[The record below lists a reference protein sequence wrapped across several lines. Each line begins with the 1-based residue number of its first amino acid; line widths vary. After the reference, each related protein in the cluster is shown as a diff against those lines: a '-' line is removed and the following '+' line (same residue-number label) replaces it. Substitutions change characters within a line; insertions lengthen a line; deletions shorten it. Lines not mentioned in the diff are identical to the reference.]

1 MIHSSKESFN
11 SISAARQSIPRLSL
25 QASRRPCALSFGLLL
40 TNCVEPGSFM
50 TYVILRTDPA
60 HSIDKL
66 VLPMTDENTEN
77 MRHFNIPRCDDYIRI
92 KFLQSSLLSNFRC
105 RYGRLPI
112 CNLHALVGN
121 QKKTTTRAET
131 ESGCKSPRQWKTPY
145 MPDW

>member
-11 SISAARQSIPRLSL
+11 SISAATQPIPRLSL

-40 TNCVEPGSFM
+40 TNYVEP
-50 TYVILRTDPA
+50 VDLILRTDPA

-112 CNLHALVGN
+112 ASSLEIK
-121 QKKTTTRAET
+121 KKTTTRAET